1 MPVGIAVEIL
11 LDSFRDF
18 VEHPAS
24 DDAGTGR
31 IFCRIASALSRFDE
45 SVAFAYLP
53 HRPPMH
59 LFSTFSSADFRIF
72 VADYQA
78 GPYVLDPFCQAALER
93 RSGLLRMRQ
102 LAPDRFYASEYFRSY
117 YTSTKLAEEIGYFVP
132 LPDEAT
138 VVLSLMRRRA
148 SGSFPAREI
157 ARLAPAEPLVAALV
171 RRGWSGIAGRFGD
184 DAGPAP
190 KRASS
195 DGQDWS
201 RLNLTSRETSI
212 VEMVLRGHSSEA
224 IALRLGISTG
234 TVKVHRRNVYRKLGI
249 SSQTQLLSVY
259 LRNFAADRWDAGQ
272 R

>member
-1 MPVGIAVEIL
+1 
-11 LDSFRDF
+11 
-18 VEHPAS
+18 
-24 DDAGTGR
+24 
-31 IFCRIASALSRFDE
+31 
-45 SVAFAYLP
+45 
-53 HRPPMH
+53 MH

-157 ARLAPAEPLVAALV
+157 ARLALAEPLVAALV

-184 DAGPAP
+184 DAGPGA
-190 KRASS
+190 
-195 DGQDWS
+195 
-201 RLNLTSRETSI
+201 
-212 VEMVLRGHSSEA
+212 EA
-224 IALRLGISTG
+224 GGVGRTG
-234 TVKVHRRNVYRKLGI
+234 LEPPQPDVARDIDRRNGPSRP
-249 SSQTQLLSVY
+249 LL
-259 LRNFAADRWDAGQ
+259 
-272 R
+272 